1 MAAKVM
7 FYFTTTVM
15 LCARLLLAEALQIQI
30 PEDAPIGSEVV
41 RLDPGN
47 VTLTN
52 QSGNDTSTANGGEDL
67 GQTIYEI
74 YQRFSLGVSSGLVTV
89 AKALDRTIDARYD
102 LNISITTRLNEVVT
116 LHHVQVQIDVTDV
129 PGYPPG
135 YNESCATSHVTG
147 NKALMLN
154 VSMDVFAPGIQID
167 TEFFSPDHNALVAVD
182 TDNDHCG
189 MSWTDVFNTW
199 FPLQHLNHE
208 MTRVYC
214 EHAPNY
220 PSGSRG
226 GVTSPID
233 INVLQQNSPYV
244 VLDMTPP
251 FNPDDPIQHKLLPET
266 WSLMFSPTWVEQN
279 SPYVVLD
286 MTVGH
291 LRADVWTS
299 WVCRATG
306 DPLNME
312 VYLALAPAGCPMGKY
327 GGRCDRDCLC
337 ENDASCHPFN
347 GACKCR
353 LGWKGVACDID
364 DPTVAITPSMPYQ
377 HPGQR
382 FSLTCH
388 AHNVDVQAMSWTKE
402 GAKMPLRTVTYR
414 MRPHPSL
421 ILKISRLE
429 PQHEGIYACS
439 VVDADGV
446 ERNATYAVRL
456 PEKRGGITVG
466 HRKGFPPWAL
476 AGVLCA
482 CAAAIIVAAVAAA
495 ILLRQ
500 RRDGREDEKD
510 SILQTWLQEHAH
522 ARQCWERKCSDL
534 VIQGHV
540 GQGAFCQVTMAT
552 LTCGENCY
560 KVAAKSVRADQRRSH
575 VAHRDLLQEVT
586 LLSEFHNPS
595 GKTGKVDPEQ
605 MWVHPN
611 IARFYGFVVEKD
623 NLHLLVEY
631 APHGDLHNF
640 LTSCRHVCIDSG
652 TLALEQDR
660 EFVRIALD
668 VARALVELHRQ
679 KIVHRDLAARN
690 VLICENRVA
699 KVTDFG
705 LSRDI
710 YKEREYVITTAETDR
725 ARLPIRWMALES
737 LQDGT
742 FTTKTDIWSFGVLL
756 WEIATLGGT
765 PYPGMSAD
773 REIVSWLEEGNVME
787 KQPDVFVLVGL
798 SGVPAQRR
806 QPDVR
811 MLVWLPRVPAQG
823 QEIVN
828 QLSSLLALEAEGYF
842 FAPVYYES
850 QTDGRQK
857 MTSVHRKR
865 RAAA

>member
-1 MAAKVM
+1 
-7 FYFTTTVM
+7 
-15 LCARLLLAEALQIQI
+15 
-30 PEDAPIGSEVV
+30 
-41 RLDPGN
+41 
-47 VTLTN
+47 
-52 QSGNDTSTANGGEDL
+52 
-67 GQTIYEI
+67 
-74 YQRFSLGVSSGLVTV
+74 
-89 AKALDRTIDARYD
+89 
-102 LNISITTRLNEVVT
+102 
-116 LHHVQVQIDVTDV
+116 
-129 PGYPPG
+129 
-135 YNESCATSHVTG
+135 
-147 NKALMLN
+147 MLN
-154 VSMDVFAPGIQID
+154 VSMKVFAPGIQID

-189 MSWTDVFNTW
+189 MTWTDVYNTP
-199 FPLQHLNHE
+199 FPLQHLNDE
-208 MTRVYC
+208 STRVYC

-220 PSGSRG
+220 PSHRSG
-226 GVTSPID
+226 GVTSPITID
-233 INVLQQNSPYV
+233 ISR
-244 VLDMTPP
+244 PP
-251 FNPDDPIQHKLLPET
+251 FSPDDPIQHKLLPET
-266 WSLMFSPTWVEQN
+266 WSLMFTDTWVQKN
-279 SPYVVLD
+279 TPYVVLD
-286 MTVGH
+286 MSVGY
-291 LRADVWTS
+291 LGAGVWTS
-299 WVCRATG
+299 WVCRATPS
-306 DPLNME
+306 DPLNMD
-312 VYLALAPAGCPMGKY
+312 VYLTLAPAGCPQGKY

-337 ENDASCHPFN
+337 ENDSSCHPFN

-364 DPTVAITPSMPYQ
+364 DPTVVITPSMPYQ

-388 AHNVDVQAMSWTKE
+388 AHNVDVQAMSWTKK
-402 GAKMPLRTVTYR
+402 GAKMPLRTVVYR
-414 MRPHPSL
+414 ARPHPSL

-439 VVDADGV
+439 VVDTDGV
-446 ERNATYAVRL
+446 ERNATYSLRL
-456 PEKRGGITVG
+456 QKKRGYLTG
-466 HRKGFPPWAL
+466 RKGFPPWAL
-476 AGVLCA
+476 AGVLCT
-482 CAAAIIVAAVAAA
+482 CAAVIIAAAVAAA

-500 RRDGREDEKD
+500 RRDGAEDEKD
-510 SILQTWLQEHAH
+510 SLVQTWLQEHAD

-552 LTCGENCY
+552 LTCGDSSY

-595 GKTGKVDPEQ
+595 GKTGKIDPEQ

-652 TLALEQDR
+652 TLALDQDR

-668 VARALVELHRQ
+668 VARSLVELHRQ

-787 KQPDVFVLVGL
+787 VPEDCCQELGSL
-798 SGVPAQRR
+798 MCACWSGCPESR
-806 QPDVR
+806 
-811 MLVWLPRVPAQG
+811 PRG

-850 QTDGRQK
+850 QTVGDEESGEDDVSSQE
-857 MTSVHRKR
+857 TESSSIN
-865 RAAA
+865 